1 MDGGLTPQYG
11 PAGTGAT
18 TRIPR
23 WIWVMGALILVV
35 AAAGWY
41 LAWSWHGRATR
52 AEDEYRDIAQRLTS
66 REGDV
71 SSLTDRQRDLSAEKA
86 QIEDERAAL
95 TAEKQQ
101 LETNQAELHS
111 ALDVV
116 QRIAVAYQACSSG
129 YVDVIRD
136 LDASQVTPQT
146 QQNLDRA
153 NASCDDA
160 TALIRQLPP
169 Q

>member
-1 MDGGLTPQYG
+1 MIAVL
-11 PAGTGAT
+11 A
-18 TRIPR
+18 
-23 WIWVMGALILVV
+23 VV

-52 AEDEYRDIAQRLTS
+52 AEDEYRDVAGRLTS
-66 REGDV
+66 SEGDV

-101 LETNQAELHS
+101 LETNQAELQS

-116 QRIAVAYQACSSG
+116 QRIAVAYQACSTG
-129 YVDVIRD
+129 YVAVIRD
-136 LDASQVTPQT
+136 LDASKATPQT
-146 QQNLDRA
+146 QQNLERA
-153 NASCDDA
+153 NASCDSA
-160 TALIRQLPP
+160 TALIQQLPAR
-169 Q
+169 